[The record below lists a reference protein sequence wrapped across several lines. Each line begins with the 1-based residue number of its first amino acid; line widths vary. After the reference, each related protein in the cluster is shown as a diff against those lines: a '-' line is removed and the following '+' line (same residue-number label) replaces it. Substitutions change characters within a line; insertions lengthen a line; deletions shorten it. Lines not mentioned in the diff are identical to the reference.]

1 MTIDAN
7 GQDRW
12 ASCLLAFKSE
22 SMMDY
27 SKTTA
32 TAVEK
37 MRAQARARRKETGQ
51 TLTVCREEVARD
63 NGYPNWKAVTLFAKL
78 YSRSQSSENVL
89 SDERAEQYRSI
100 CAEIK
105 KDTSKYFD
113 YLRSLGVASVVHN
126 DLKSDVFIDVTIEG
140 RRFLAII
147 YPGGPSIL
155 DHRWGSNSS
164 PYGVSVISFCDGK
177 GLFGNGAANAGWK
190 VCKYKHQGRIDL
202 DGLSL
207 HGIRSL
213 AIEMGLYIHSPMPDV
228 DMMMPYVNEQLAFRH
243 SKAWNALIEW
253 GRKHPRKL
261 QRRYLGDYLGSWA
274 IEVAENIKE
283 LNKNLNITTKA
294 K

>member
-1 MTIDAN
+1 M
-7 GQDRW
+7 
-12 ASCLLAFKSE
+12 LAFNSE

-51 TLTVCREEVARD
+51 TLTVCREEIARD
-63 NGYPNWKAVTLFAKL
+63 NGYPNWQAVTLFAKL
-78 YSRSQSSENVL
+78 YARSRSSDPTL
-89 SDERAEQYRSI
+89 SNELTEKYRSI
-100 CAEIK
+100 CAGIG
-105 KDTSKYFD
+105 KDASKYFD

-126 DLKSDVFIDVTIEG
+126 DLQSDVFIDVTIEG
-140 RRFLAII
+140 RRFQAII

-155 DHRWGSNSS
+155 DHKWGSNSS

-177 GLFGNGAANAGWK
+177 GFFGNGAANAGWK
-190 VCKYKHQGRIDL
+190 VCKYNNQGRIGL

-213 AIEMGLYIHSPMPDV
+213 AIEMGLHIDSPMPDA
-228 DMMMPYVNEQLAFRH
+228 DMMMPYIHEQLAFRH
-243 SKAWNALIEW
+243 SKAWDALIEW

-261 QRRYLGDYLGSWA
+261 QRQYMNDYLGSWA
-274 IEVAENIKE
+274 IEVSENIKA
-283 LNKNLNITTKA
+283 LDKNLNMTAKA